1 MRKLFSLGDLY
12 VSDFIKENEIARA
25 GKHDLSLII
34 DERYGAARLEKCTPI
49 HSMFGK
55 YWYRSGVNTTMKKE
69 LFDIVESIN
78 KVQKLEKNDL
88 WLDIACNDGTLLGF
102 VDQKLIRM
110 GIDPAEES
118 FLVESRLVSDEIIQ
132 DYFTLDSFNRSKYK
146 SKKAKVITCIA
157 MFYDLDN
164 PIDFLNDVKK
174 VLDDDGLFVIQM
186 SYTPLMI
193 KQLAFDNICH
203 EHVYYWSLTSLQK
216 LMVEAG
222 LKIVDCQLNDVNGGS
237 FRVYI
242 KKEKSDITK
251 FATRP
256 YRDVCNIRVAST
268 LQWEETQ
275 NLDSIKTWSDFYK
288 GIEDLKKQTIDFI
301 KEEKSKGK
309 IICGYGASTKGN
321 TLLQYFE
328 LDNTLIDAIA
338 ERSPYKYGHKTIGT
352 NIPIMSEEDVRSM
365 NPDYF
370 LVLPWHFISEF
381 TKREVDFLNKGG
393 KLIVPCPKFEI
404 ISK

>member
-1 MRKLFSLGDLY
+1 
-12 VSDFIKENEIARA
+12 
-25 GKHDLSLII
+25 
-34 DERYGAARLEKCTPI
+34 
-49 HSMFGK
+49 
-55 YWYRSGVNTTMKKE
+55 MKKE
-69 LFDIVESIN
+69 LFDIVENIK
-78 KVQKLEKNDL
+78 KVQKLEKDDL
-88 WLDIACNDGTLLGF
+88 WLDIACNDGTLLSY
-102 VDQKLIRM
+102 VDQHLIKL

-118 FLVESRLVSDEIIQ
+118 FLVESRLVADEIIQ
-132 DYFTLDSFNRSKYK
+132 DYFSLDSFNRSKYK

-164 PIDFLNDVKK
+164 PIDFLNDLKG

-203 EHVYYWSLTSLQK
+203 EHVYYWSLMSLQK

-242 KKEKSDITK
+242 KKESSDMTK

-256 YRDVCNIRVAST
+256 YRDVCDVRIESI

-275 NLDSIKTWSDFYK
+275 HLDSTKIWLDFYQ
-288 GIEDLKKQTIDFI
+288 GIEDLKKQTVDFI
-301 KEEKSKGK
+301 KGEKLNGK
-309 IICGYGASTKGN
+309 KICGYGASTKGN
-321 TLLQYFE
+321 TLLQYFG

-352 NIPIMSEEDVRSM
+352 NIPIMSEDEVRSM

-381 TKREVDFLNKGG
+381 TKRETEFLNKGG